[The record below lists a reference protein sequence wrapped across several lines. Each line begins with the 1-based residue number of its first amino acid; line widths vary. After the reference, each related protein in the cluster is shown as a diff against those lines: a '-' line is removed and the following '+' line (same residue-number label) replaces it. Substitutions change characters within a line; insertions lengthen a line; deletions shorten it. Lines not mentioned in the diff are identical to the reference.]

1 MEQTFSTLAPVVQTQ
16 YELHLHEMQRSAVG
30 VGSETWFLRC
40 EEGDYVIKFPAA
52 SRIHHPEAEPELC
65 VFLRMHGIPA
75 CDFLKNK
82 KGSYIS
88 WNADGRVFT
97 VQRRFPGVTPGWNRA
112 SNTLLMESA
121 ELLGRIHAVLQAY
134 PPLPEGI
141 GAGFFYDMT
150 PRRALDSYRR
160 SLAAAIQLGE
170 KENAEELEWRID
182 FAEQIP
188 AWQFDLNRLTLRN
201 THGDYCINQFL
212 CENGHLTAII
222 DWTTACVHP
231 VIWEIMRSFV
241 YSAPSCAQGRVDT
254 ELLERYVCAYCR
266 YGTLNDYDRENLFR
280 LYLYQIAVC
289 DYYGQYYASSDPN
302 RAIYLRQAQH
312 GTRLLKYAG
321 SVLYRE

>member
-1 MEQTFSTLAPVVQTQ
+1 
-16 YELHLHEMQRSAVG
+16 
-30 VGSETWFLRC
+30 
-40 EEGDYVIKFPAA
+40 
-52 SRIHHPEAEPELC
+52 
-65 VFLRMHGIPA
+65 
-75 CDFLKNK
+75 
-82 KGSYIS
+82 
-88 WNADGRVFT
+88 
-97 VQRRFPGVTPGWNRA
+97 
-112 SNTLLMESA
+112 
-121 ELLGRIHAVLQAY
+121 
-134 PPLPEGI
+134 
-141 GAGFFYDMT
+141 MT
-150 PRRALDSYRR
+150 TRRALDSYRR

-170 KENAEELEWRID
+170 KENAAELEWRID
-182 FAEQIP
+182 FAEQVP

-212 CENGHLTAII
+212 CENGHPTAVI